1 MTSTR
6 QSTVQLRVP
15 FCDVDSMQVVW
26 HGNYYKY
33 FDAAREKLFD
43 EAGLDLYK
51 TQATTGIVFPVTRCQ
66 AKYIRPLRY
75 RDCFNCLARIVEAEF
90 RIIVD
95 FEIRL
100 DGEEAVCTRGRSEQV
115 AVSLPEGTLHIRVPA
130 EIQQALSTVES

>member
-1 MTSTR
+1 
-6 QSTVQLRVP
+6 
-15 FCDVDSMQVVW
+15 MQIVW

-51 TQATTGIVFPVTRCQ
+51 THVQAGIVFPVTRCR

-75 RDCFNCLARIVEAEF
+75 RDSFDCIARVIEAEYRIV
-90 RIIVD
+90 VD

-100 DGEEAVCTRGRSEQV
+100 ASDDSLCTRGRSEQV
-115 AVSLPEGTLHIRVPA
+115 TVRLPEGVLELRVP
-130 EIQQALSTVES
+130 ENVKLALSCVNP